1 MISKVP
7 LGNYSRNM
15 DLCICDY
22 MHFTVQTLCCKVY
35 SHVHDVNSK
44 LKVFQ
49 IMKAL
54 WTICSGKHKLGIPT
68 FYEKYAKES
77 RR

>member
-7 LGNYSRNM
+7 SGNYSWNM
-15 DLCICDY
+15 DLCTCDH
-22 MHFTVQTLCCKVY
+22 MHFIGQTLCCKVY
-35 SHVHDVNSK
+35 SHVLDVNSK

-49 IMKAL
+49 NMKAL
-54 WTICSGKHKLGIPT
+54 WTICPGKYKLGIPT
-68 FYEKYAKES
+68 FYEKYAEES